1 MSSSKENIIVCS
13 FPIKKRN
20 YPAAYTFVRVYFL
33 KIMKLSIGKVTI
45 TVSKHFYIKILIC
58 SQCNVL
64 LETDFYY
71 KYTVFWYIIKI
82 THSLY
87 CNRFLGTYTNIQA
100 YVLLFFCF
108 VLFLILYILR
118 IVICVF
124 IYMIRIFWFINN
136 FY

>member
-108 VLFLILYILR
+108 VLFCFDFIHITYCNMCVYLHDPNLLIYK
-118 IVICVF
+118 
-124 IYMIRIFWFINN
+124 
-136 FY
+136 

>member
-100 YVLLFFCF
+100 YVLLFFLFCF
-108 VLFLILYILR
+108 VFDFIHITYCNMCVYLHDPNLLIYE
-118 IVICVF
+118 
-124 IYMIRIFWFINN
+124 
-136 FY
+136 